1 MANNGVLKMKMLAL
15 WEILRQD
22 SDEEHPLST
31 NELCR
36 KLNEKGIPCE
46 RKSIRTDMKKSAVSV
61 FITSR
66 IGSSASPN

>member
-31 NELCR
+31 N
-36 KLNEKGIPCE
+36 
-46 RKSIRTDMKKSAVSV
+46 
-61 FITSR
+61 
-66 IGSSASPN
+66 

>member
-22 SDEEHPLST
+22 SDAEHPLST

-36 KLNEKGIPCE
+36 KLW
-46 RKSIRTDMKKSAVSV
+46 
-61 FITSR
+61 
-66 IGSSASPN
+66 